1 MKEFPFQGAGLR
13 GGYSTPELEQSK
25 NRIRVEEVVLR
36 DSPWSRYAENGARF
50 LELFVTALR
59 ETGMLCLGITR
70 LVAEDSED
78 DEDLTRV
85 VIGAPDNIF
94 TLQPMDNIIA
104 LVQYEQEDDKEKVE

>member
-1 MKEFPFQGAGLR
+1 MR
-13 GGYSTPELEQSK
+13 GGYSTPELEESK

-36 DSPWSRYAENGARF
+36 ESPWSRYAENGARF
-50 LELFVTALR
+50 VDLYVAALR

-78 DEDLTRV
+78 DDDLTRV

-104 LVQYEQEDDKEKVE
+104 LVQFDMEDDKEKIE